1 MADATVGR
9 LGSLAER
16 RWGLFTTAQ
25 AEAVGVARKQL
36 VRMTSAGVIERV
48 CHGVYRMAG
57 APPQTHESIYATW
70 LALGGATTPQT
81 EAGVAPLVAGGVTAA
96 VVHEIGDFLPNCFDF
111 IVPTRKGTRLTD
123 VRLRIRNLAPEEVVP
138 VDGLPTLSVERTII
152 DLIEIG
158 TDTSLVADALRDAVR
173 QGKVVAPGRLA
184 VWLRESRR
192 HQAAGAIVVEMLDRV
207 GSRAQTSRTV
217 DERSDYYTGSMS
229 ESVQR
234 ARRPLSGPSGRRV
247 ALHRDELLDVLRRH
261 GVTNPQIFGST
272 ARGDDREDSD
282 LDLLVDFAPG
292 TDLID
297 MVNIKAEL
305 EAILG
310 TSIDLIPRDG
320 LKDRVRAGAVR
331 DLVPL

>member
-1 MADATVGR
+1 MGR

-70 LALGGATTPQT
+70 LALGGATTPRT
-81 EAGVAPLVAGGVTAA
+81 VSRVVPLVAGGVTAA
-96 VVHEIGDFLPNCFDF
+96 VVHEIGDFLPDRLDF
-111 IVPTRKGTRLTD
+111 IVPARKGTRLPD
-123 VRLRIRNLAPEEVVP
+123 VRLRIRHLTPEEIVP
-138 VDGLPTLSVERTII
+138 VNGLPTLTVERTII

-158 TDTSLVADALRDAVR
+158 TDTSLVTDALRDAVR
-173 QGKVVAPGRLA
+173 QGKVVAPERIA
-184 VWLRESRR
+184 THFQDSRR
-192 HQAAGAIVVEMLDRV
+192 HKPDEAILVEELLDLAA
-207 GSRAQTSRTV
+207 SRPRETRAADDSTAH
-217 DERSDYYTGSMS
+217 YTGPMS
-229 ESVQR
+229 KSADR
-234 ARRPLSGPSGRRV
+234 ARQRLSGPSGRRV

-261 GVTNPQIFGST
+261 SVTNPEIFGST
-272 ARGDDREDSD
+272 ARGDDHEGSD
-282 LDLLVDFAPG
+282 VDLLVDFAPG

-310 TSIDLIPRDG
+310 ASVDLIPRDG
-320 LKDRVRAGAVR
+320 LKDRVRAAAAR